1 MINFFVNAN
10 AFYQQ
15 SISRKRLDLYQ
26 TKFTIYRINVS
37 ELMML
42 SERNVY
48 KILVPVKRSLKYNTM
63 KLLLILLISGHT
75 IAYSHWY
82 KEVESLGQIQA
93 FIGTSLSPDTYRCSQ
108 SIYRNIKKE
117 ELKAIECLKNL
128 RYNSSLCN
136 HFVYHF
142 KPCLEA
148 LLAENK
154 KCDNEDSFNLKMIV
168 LDSIIAEAKFVCET
182 DGEHILEI
190 FNPCIVHS
198 AKKSKEC
205 IKNILTPS
213 SHFSR
218 NITLFCSK
226 FPNMWECFDAQLQHE
241 CQNDITKNTMLKLFS
256 DGPPCNILS
265 ILYME
270 IASNVQIRNITEII
284 SKKQY

>member
-1 MINFFVNAN
+1 M
-10 AFYQQ
+10 
-15 SISRKRLDLYQ
+15 
-26 TKFTIYRINVS
+26 
-37 ELMML
+37 
-42 SERNVY
+42 
-48 KILVPVKRSLKYNTM
+48 PVKRSLKYNTM

-75 IAYSHWY
+75 IASSHWY

-93 FIGTSLSPDTYRCSQ
+93 FIGTSLSPVTYRCSQ
-108 SIYRNIKKE
+108 SIYRNIQKE
-117 ELKAIECLKNL
+117 ELRAIECLKNL

-241 CQNDITKNTMLKLFS
+241 CQNNITKNTMLKLFS

-270 IASNVQIRNITEII
+270 IASNIQI
-284 SKKQY
+284 